1 MNMENGAGISSGCK
15 FSPTVS
21 EVEGISVMESA
32 AVRWDF
38 GVSVL
43 EKSDGVWRLMR
54 MLNC

>member
-1 MNMENGAGISSGCK
+1 MNMESGAGISSGCK

-21 EVEGISVMESA
+21 EVEGISVIESA
-32 AVRWDF
+32 GVRWDF
-38 GVSVL
+38 GVLVL